1 MGNLDHIFIDMPVY
15 TGSNVTK
22 RTINPRELELWC
34 EAVELGIKTDAEH
47 IAKALTLINKM
58 SDLIDQL
65 GDSVKTL
72 ATRASELQKVSL
84 YLDERVKAL
93 ENQKGDINNA

>member
-1 MGNLDHIFIDMPVY
+1 MSDFSDIFINEPALP
-15 TGSNVTK
+15 GSNICK
-22 RTINPRELELWC
+22 KAIDPNKLESWC
-34 EAVELGIKTDAEH
+34 EAVEFGIKTDAEH
-47 IAKALTLINKM
+47 IAKALTMINKM

-65 GDSVKTL
+65 GDSVKIL

-93 ENQKGDINNA
+93 ESQKGDINNV

>member
-1 MGNLDHIFIDMPVY
+1 MSSYSDIFIKIPESPDGKIFRVGIDP
-15 TGSNVTK
+15 NK
-22 RTINPRELELWC
+22 LESWC

-58 SDLIDQL
+58 SDIIDQL

-93 ENQKGDINNA
+93 ESQKGDINNA

>member
-1 MGNLDHIFIDMPVY
+1 MGDLDQIFINVPALP
-15 TGSNVTK
+15 GSNVCRK
-22 RTINPRELELWC
+22 DINPDMLKAWC

-47 IAKALTLINKM
+47 IAKALTLINTM